1 MFSIVLVKRVGGP
14 FYTSGFS
21 HNRYLNDDHGQD
33 EPVDPHAHS
42 DDGDD
47 AEDGNDIDTIRL
59 VYILQEKGRSRMLNR

>member
-1 MFSIVLVKRVGGP
+1 MCRWPILYFGVPL
-14 FYTSGFS
+14 
-21 HNRYLNDDHGQD
+21 HNRHLNDDHGQD

-59 VYILQEKGRSRMLNR
+59 VYILQIKGAL